1 VPVDDCVARFKD
13 ALLSLDR
20 LQAKSIIEAVL
31 NDSNPLMTVESLLV
45 PVMEALGRGWED
57 GHLALTQVYMSGR
70 ICEELVDELL
80 PPSADAR
87 SQRPVLALA
96 VFEDYHLLGKRIV
109 NSVLRS
115 GGYKVLDYGH
125 GQGVD
130 ELVAR
135 VRQDGVDILLISV
148 LMLNSAL
155 RIRQLSERL
164 KAEGLATRLIVG
176 GAPFRFDPELWREVG
191 ADAMGYNASD
201 VLPLV
206 KSLTE
211 VDDA

>member
-1 VPVDDCVARFKD
+1 MQQLLIIDDQGEAVEDCVSKFKD

-20 LQAKSIIEAVL
+20 LQAKSIMEEVL
-31 NDSNPLMTVESLLV
+31 NGSNSLMTVEQLLV

-57 GHLALTQVYMSGR
+57 GSLALTQIYMSGR
-70 ICEELVDELL
+70 ICEELVDEILQ
-80 PPSADAR
+80 PCGESR

-115 GGYKVLDYGH
+115 GGYKVLDYGP

-135 VRQDGVDILLISV
+135 VRQDDVDILLISV

-155 RIRQLSERL
+155 RIRLLSDRL
-164 KAEGLATRLIVG
+164 KSEGLATRFASTPNY
-176 GAPFRFDPELWREVG
+176 GARLERMPWATAPATLCRWS
-191 ADAMGYNASD
+191 NA
-201 VLPLV
+201 
-206 KSLTE
+206 
-211 VDDA
+211 